1 MHQHMR
7 VFVELTYQVLT
18 HKYIQI
24 FLHMKTLNKVAYY
37 LKKEVQI
44 WVYLYVR
51 ECSSRKSL

>member
-44 WVYLYVR
+44 FCISFEVDLGLSV
-51 ECSSRKSL
+51 C

>member
-1 MHQHMR
+1 MHQHMH

-18 HKYIQI
+18 PKYIQI

-44 WVYLYVR
+44 FCISFEVDLGLFV
-51 ECSSRKSL
+51 C